1 MVFLRGQNFV
11 LKINSLKQG
20 DGFWDYLNQHV
31 LVTLLITRI
40 NLTTVDFDYT
50 EKRSASHNSL
60 SWHRL

>member
-40 NLTTVDFDYT
+40 NLAVVNFGYI

-60 SWHRL
+60 S